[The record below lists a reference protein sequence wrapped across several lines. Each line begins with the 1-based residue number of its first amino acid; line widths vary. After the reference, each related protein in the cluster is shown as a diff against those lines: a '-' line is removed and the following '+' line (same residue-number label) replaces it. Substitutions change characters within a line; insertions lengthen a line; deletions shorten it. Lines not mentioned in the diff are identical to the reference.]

1 MRIPKGLRRGF
12 SVPLKFLSLVGL
24 EEEMKGRGEEGAL
37 NPKPREKKGQTHLPA
52 SWYFDHT
59 GGFFN
64 FLLSSLAAIF

>member
-1 MRIPKGLRRGF
+1 
-12 SVPLKFLSLVGL
+12 LVGL